1 MKLSHSPDEKLEGTT
16 FTVYTYVVKQGRPVG
31 TRDVMRGAKLSSPSV
46 AYRHLQKLEA
56 MGLLQKN
63 EYGEYIVKEK
73 ATIRGYLWIGKRLI
87 PRMMFYSFIF
97 MGVLAL
103 ELAVLAIHFSVED
116 YKFKVFF
123 LLLTLVTV
131 VAMILFFV
139 EGIMLQVRS
148 KRDSSINDG
157 AQTLS

>member
-1 MKLSHSPDEKLEGTT
+1 M
-16 FTVYTYVVKQGRPVG
+16 G

-123 LLLTLVTV
+123 LLLTLITV
-131 VAMILFFV
+131 AAMILFFV

-148 KRDSSINDG
+148 KGGSSTNDG

>member
-1 MKLSHSPDEKLEGTT
+1 MVWKLSYSADEKLEGTT
-16 FTVYTYVVKQGRPVG
+16 FTVYTYVVKQGKPVG

-63 EYGEYIVKEK
+63 EYGEYVVKEK
-73 ATIRGYLWIGKRLI
+73 ATVRGYLWVGRRLV
-87 PRMMFYSFIF
+87 PRMMVYSFIF
-97 MGVLAL
+97 LGVLAL

-123 LLLTLVTV
+123 LLLTLVTAA
-131 VAMILFFV
+131 AMILFLA
-139 EGIMLQVRS
+139 EGVFLLLRS
-148 KRDSSINDG
+148 KRSSSNADVER
-157 AQTLS
+157 